1 MGVYSHDIGIHA
13 YDGYARAWEAY
24 GPEHMIVLVYVVGFI
39 WDIVS
44 HTIGV
49 QRVSHT
55 LHMPMVFTIIN
66 VNIYH

>member
-1 MGVYSHDIGIHA
+1 MGAYSHDMGIHA
-13 YDGYARAWEAY
+13 YDGYSWTWEAY
-24 GPEHMIVLVYVVGFI
+24 RHEHMIVLVYVVGFI
-39 WDIVS
+39 RDIVG